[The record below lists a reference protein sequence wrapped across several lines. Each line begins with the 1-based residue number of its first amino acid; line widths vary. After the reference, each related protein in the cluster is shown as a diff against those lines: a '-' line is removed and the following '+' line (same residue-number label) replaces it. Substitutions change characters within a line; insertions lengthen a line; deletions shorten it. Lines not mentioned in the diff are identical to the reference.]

1 MAKQDRR
8 VREDRYSVLNAVSS
22 PLSRKYKFLYKF
34 WVSSFFFL
42 AMLFKDSKM
51 SEEKRWDAAERSWEN
66 CGHCRLQSDPF
77 LNLSTSKSHRKR
89 GTEEKKA
96 NKQICMLTQNILFM
110 KIWSSSIF
118 SGLVG
123 WFSHKGVCPSS
134 LKEWVQAQ
142 GPTQ

>member
-8 VREDRYSVLNAVSS
+8 VWGDGHNVLNAVSS
-22 PLSRKYKFLYKF
+22 PLSRKYKFLYWCKF
-34 WVSSFFFL
+34 WVSSFFS

-51 SEEKRWDAAERSWEN
+51 SEEKRWDAAERSWVN

-77 LNLSTSKSHRKR
+77 LNLSTSRSHRKR
-89 GTEEKKA
+89 GTEEKKQT
-96 NKQICMLTQNILFM
+96 NESVCSPKTYY
-110 KIWSSSIF
+110 IWKFEVLQFF

-134 LKEWVQAQ
+134 LKVQFQA
-142 GPTQ
+142 PTQ

>member
-8 VREDRYSVLNAVSS
+8 VWGDGHNVLNAVSS
-22 PLSRKYKFLYKF
+22 PLSRKYKFLYWCKF
-34 WVSSFFFL
+34 WVSSFFS

-51 SEEKRWDAAERSWEN
+51 SEEKRWDAAERSWVN

-77 LNLSTSKSHRKR
+77 LNLSTSRSHRKR

-96 NKQICMLTQNILFM
+96 NKRICMLTQNILYM

-134 LKEWVQAQ
+134 LKVQSQ